1 VNALDIIVIAVVAL
15 SALFAFARGF
25 VKEALSIAAWVG
37 AGLVTLYGLPQFS
50 PIVQKY
56 IASPLLAQI
65 ATGVALFVVSLIVL
79 SLLTSALASRV
90 KDSALSAVDRA
101 LGLLFGAFRGV
112 VIACLGFIVLS
123 WAIPN
128 EPDWPGWVRGARTR
142 PFLNNGADILRSFVP
157 TEARE
162 RGATAAT
169 TAQRTV
175 EQLQEFDQMRGALMK
190 PTVRAQSKTAPTT
203 GYKPAQ
209 INEMNRLMQSLPE

>member
-1 VNALDIIVIAVVAL
+1 VNALDIIVIAVIAL
-15 SALFAFARGF
+15 SALFAFTRGF

-37 AGLVTLYGLPQFS
+37 AGLITLRGLPYLS

-56 IASPLLAQI
+56 VSSPLLAQI
-65 ATGVALFVVSLIVL
+65 AAGIALFVVSLIIL
-79 SLLTSALASRV
+79 SVLTSAIAGRV

-101 LGLLFGAFRGV
+101 LGLLFGAFRGI
-112 VIACLGFIVLS
+112 VIACLGFIVLG

-128 EPDWPGWVRGARTR
+128 EPDWPSWVRSARTR
-142 PFLNNGADILRSFVP
+142 PFLNNGADILRSLIP

-162 RGATAAT
+162 RGTAAAT

-175 EQLQEFDQMRGALMK
+175 EQLQEFEQMRGALVK
-190 PTVRAQSKTAPTT
+190 PTVPAQSKAAPTT

-209 INEMNRLMQSLPE
+209 INEMNRLIQSLPE